1 MASSMVLNFAPL
13 AVARSCR
20 PPRVGTNTNANAK
33 PKLSPS
39 RRTFMQSSSLVLAMT
54 PFPATANNQP
64 PRCETVVYFG
74 VTMDGFL
81 ARPDGAVD
89 YLLTPNDP
97 NEDFGF
103 AEFLDSIAES
113 RVFSSDGLV
122 KTRYVRK
129 R

>member
-1 MASSMVLNFAPL
+1 
-13 AVARSCR
+13 
-20 PPRVGTNTNANAK
+20 
-33 PKLSPS
+33 
-39 RRTFMQSSSLVLAMT
+39 
-54 PFPATANNQP
+54 
-64 PRCETVVYFG
+64 VVYVG